1 MGKGERKWTFSRI
14 GGVDQVVIRNGDD
27 IARLKDLDQKLWAV
41 LAMPSS
47 QPELGE
53 CLAHLDSDKDG
64 KVRVPDILGAVEYLS
79 GTLKTLDLLLEGTS
93 RLSKDS
99 LADTSL
105 YEGFEE
111 VSKILGA
118 DYSANN
124 SYIDLPG
131 IDKAI
136 AEFSSLRF
144 NGDGVVVPASA
155 EGDISSEGAKALIEA
170 CLGAGFSSLDASG
183 VPGVRL
189 QDAEAFIAAAKA
201 RTEWLASAESRRSLP
216 MSKEDWDQAYC
227 LYGDLKPLID
237 DYFRRSQVLAMADSP
252 GAVSELL
259 GLVSSVLSKNLSRE
273 DPDLALLPIAM
284 PDGAMRLCVDGAFHP
299 NHAQKL
305 RVFFSLIKE
314 VEGCETCIDLGSWEK
329 LKAAFDSYGAW
340 ADAQPLAGKALPSP
354 EVLDVILQDSTLDV
368 LRSFLVA
375 DEAMAPHAKAL
386 GELRSIALVKRDFLR
401 ILKNFVNFD
410 DFYLQKKGL
419 FRSGHLY
426 LDGREM
432 SLCLDVH
439 NPAAHGSMAALS
451 SMYLVYCNLSRR
463 DGNTKAIVAA
473 LTAGDADSIF
483 VGRNG
488 VFYDSQGRDWDAT
501 ITKVVVQPISIREAF
516 FSPYKWFAKTLEE
529 MAMKRAANA
538 EAASI
543 DKMKSAASATA
554 QLDKAPLKPEASPMA
569 KKMDV
574 GTVAAIGVALGSIGA
589 MVTGILGI
597 FFGLGMWMPL
607 GLLGVLLLIS
617 GPSMILAYMKLRK
630 RNLGPLLNA
639 EGWAVNGKLKI
650 NVPFGATLSFLAT
663 LPLGSIRQLADPF
676 AEKKKPWGLYLAILL
691 VVGALVA
698 SYFLGW
704 LDPLL
709 GR

>member
-1 MGKGERKWTFSRI
+1 
-14 GGVDQVVIRNGDD
+14 
-27 IARLKDLDQKLWAV
+27 
-41 LAMPSS
+41 
-47 QPELGE
+47 
-53 CLAHLDSDKDG
+53 LDSDKDG

-79 GTLKTLDLLLEGTS
+79 GKLKTLDLLLEGTS

-99 LADTSL
+99 LSDDSL
-105 YEGFEE
+105 YEGFDDAAA
-111 VSKILGA
+111 G
-118 DYSANN
+118 NT
-124 SYIDLPG
+124 YIDLPA

-136 AEFSSLRF
+136 SAFSSLRF
-144 NGDGVVVPASA
+144 NGDGVVVPASV
-155 EGDISSEGAKALIEA
+155 EGFVEHMGAKTLIEA
-170 CLGAGFSSLDASG
+170 CVGAGYSSLDASG

-189 QDAEAFIAAAKA
+189 QDAEAFITAVKA
-201 RTEWLASAESRRSLP
+201 RIEWLASAESQQSLP
-216 MSKEDWDQAYC
+216 LSNEDWIKAYS
-227 LYGDLKPLID
+227 LYGDLRPLMD
-237 DYFRRSQVLAMADSP
+237 DYFRRSQVLAMAGSP

-259 GLVSSVLSKNLSRE
+259 GLVSSVLSKNISE
-273 DPDLALLPIAM
+273 DDPELALLPIAM
-284 PDGAMRLCVDGAFHP
+284 PNAAMRLCLDGAFHP
-299 NHAQKL
+299 THAQKL
-305 RVFFSLIKE
+305 KAFFALLKG
-314 VEGCETCIDLGSWEK
+314 VEGCEPCIDLGAWEM
-329 LKAAFDSYGAW
+329 LKAAFNSYGAW
-340 ADAQPLAGKALPSP
+340 VDAEPLAGKPLPAP
-354 EVLDVILQDSTLDV
+354 ELLAEILKETTLES
-368 LRSFLVA
+368 LRSLLA
-375 DEAMAPHAKAL
+375 TDEAMAPHARAL
-386 GELRSIALVKRDFLR
+386 VELRSISLMKRDFMR

-432 SLCLDVH
+432 SLCLDVN
-439 NPAAHGSMAALS
+439 NPAAHGSMAGLS
-451 SMYLVYCNLSRR
+451 SMYLIYCNLSRR
-463 DGNTKAIVAA
+463 DGNKKSIVAA

-488 VFYDSQGRDWDAT
+488 VFYDSEGRDWDAT
-501 ITKVVVQPISIREAF
+501 IAKVVVQPISIREAF
-516 FSPYKWFAKTLEE
+516 FTPYKWFVKTLEE

-538 EAASI
+538 EAASM

-554 QLDKAPLKPEASPMA
+554 QVDKSPVKPESLPMA

-597 FFGLGMWMPL
+597 FFGLGAWMPL

-639 EGWAVNGKLKI
+639 EGWAVNGKLRI
-650 NVPFGATLSFLAT
+650 NVPFGATLSFLAA
-663 LPLGSIRQLADPF
+663 LPPGSNRQMADPF
-676 AEKKKPWGLYLAILL
+676 AEKKRPWGLYLAILL
-691 VVGALVA
+691 VLGALAA